1 MGDTSDRMQVAPLE
15 GSPARIADGLRAY
28 AAAGL
33 AEVQLVL
40 DPITRDF
47 FGMVRLTGDPVLL
60 FMPMDIQAKDLTEYR
75 QRLGFNDPL
84 VVQYPRFMRGAVRGD
99 FGESFEFKK
108 PVGDLIW
115 GRLMFSMILATCSLI
130 FAWLVSIPLGV
141 YAATHRYTIPDYLI
155 TMLQFV
161 GVAVPQFLLALVLMV
176 FASNVLGQEVG
187 GLVSQRFVNAPWS
200 WAKMLDFISHLWIP
214 IIVISAGSTAWL
226 TRVMRANL
234 LDVLNM
240 QYVQTARAKGL
251 KEGVVIWK
259 HAVRNAVH
267 PLVMAIGGVLPAL
280 ISGEVIASIVLNLP
294 TTGPLLVNALIKQDM
309 YLAITM
315 VMFLSV
321 MLIIGNLIADLL
333 LAWVDPRVRL
343 E

>member
-1 MGDTSDRMQVAPLE
+1 MVNFIIRRLLYMVVTLFFASIIGFALIELPPGSFLDSELQRLRQLGGNMSQDQIRSLE
-15 GSPARIADGLRAY
+15 IRYG
-28 AAAGL
+28 
-33 AEVQLVL
+33 VN
-40 DPITRDF
+40 
-47 FGMVRLTGDPVLL
+47 DPVYVKYWKW
-60 FMPMDIQAKDLTEYR
+60 IS
-75 QRLGFNDPL
+75 G
-84 VVQYPRFMRGAVRGD
+84 VVQGD
-99 FGESFEFKK
+99 FGESFEYKK
-108 PVGDLIW
+108 PVGELIW
-115 GRLMFSMILATCSLI
+115 GRLAFSTALATCSLI
-130 FAWLVSIPLGV
+130 FAWMVSIPLGV
-141 YAATHRYTIPDYLI
+141 YAATHRYSIPDYLI
-155 TMLQFV
+155 TALQFI

-187 GLVSQRFVNAPWS
+187 GLVSQRYVGAPLS
-200 WAKMLDFISHLWIP
+200 WGKVVDFLGHLWIP
-214 IIVISAGSTAWL
+214 IVVISAGSTAWL

>member
-1 MGDTSDRMQVAPLE
+1 MVNFLIRRLLYMLVTLFFASLIGFALIELPP
-15 GSPARIADGLRAY
+15 GSY
-28 AAAGL
+28 
-33 AEVQLVL
+33 L
-40 DPITRDF
+40 DSE
-47 FGMVRLTGDPVLL
+47 L
-60 FMPMDIQAKDLTEYR
+60 
-75 QRLGFNDPL
+75 QRLRQLGGNLSASQVHSLEVRYGVNDPL
-84 VVQYPRFMRGAVRGD
+84 YVKYWKWVSGAIHGD
-99 FGESFEFKK
+99 FGESFEFRK
-108 PVGDLIW
+108 PVADLIW
-115 GRLMFSMILATCSLI
+115 GRLMFSLILALSSLL

-155 TMLQFV
+155 TTLQFI

-187 GLVSQRFVNAPWS
+187 GLVSQRFVNAPMS
-200 WAKMLDFISHLWIP
+200 GAKVLDFIGHLWIP

-321 MLIIGNLIADLL
+321 MLIIGNLLADLL